1 MRVALVASPF
11 IPVPPQRYGG
21 TELFVASLAEGLSQR
36 GISTVVYANGASTV
50 NAEVR
55 WRYKHSDWPLQNEG
69 AGLTK
74 ELDHLSWAMDDAA
87 DSCDIVHINNSLGVT
102 YSRFISSCTVCTL
115 HHPFETQLT
124 KLYERHSDVFYAAIS
139 RYQASVHPTLDL
151 QVIHHGL
158 DLSNYILNT
167 KKRGYLSFLG
177 RIAPIKGTHIAIEV
191 AQRTGIPLKIAG
203 EVQPIFRDYFD
214 AMIKPHLDGRLVEY
228 VGEVD
233 LEAKN
238 ELLGGSIG
246 LLFPIDWDEPFGLVL
261 VEAMACGTPVFAFGR
276 GAVPEIVSPGV
287 SGAICESVQ
296 DMAYSVQRMTF
307 NPAEVRAW
315 VEANFSLDSMVDR
328 YISFYRKCL
337 RHGVDS
343 DSRIHVSHEEAAA

>member
-50 NAEVR
+50 NAELR
-55 WRYKHSDWPLQNEG
+55 WRYKRADWPLQNEG

-74 ELDHLSWAMDDAA
+74 ELDHLSWAMDDAT

-102 YSRFISSCTVCTL
+102 YSRFIPARTVCTL
-115 HHPFETQLT
+115 HHPFETPLT
-124 KLYERHSDVFYAAIS
+124 QLYERYSDVSYVGIS
-139 RYQASVHPTLDL
+139 RYQASFHPTLDL
-151 QVIHHGL
+151 EVIHHGL
-158 DLSNYILNT
+158 DLRNYRLDT
-167 KKRGYLSFLG
+167 KKQGYLSFLG
-177 RIAPIKGTHIAIEV
+177 RIAPIKGTHIAIEI

-214 AMIKPHLDGRLVEY
+214 TMIKPHLDGRLIEY
-228 VGEVD
+228 VGEAD
-233 LEAKN
+233 LKAKN
-238 ELLGGSIG
+238 KLLGGSIG
-246 LLFPIDWDEPFGLVL
+246 LLFPIDWDEPFGLVV

-276 GAVPEIVSPGV
+276 GAIPEIVSPGV

-296 DMAYSVQRMTF
+296 DMAYSVQSMAF
-307 NPAEVRAW
+307 NPAGVRAW
-315 VEANFSLDSMVDR
+315 VEDNFSLDSMVDR
-328 YISFYRKCL
+328 YVSFYSKCL

-343 DSRIHVSHEEAAA
+343 DSRIHVSRQETAA

>member
-36 GISTVVYANGASTV
+36 GISTVVYANGDSTV

-55 WRYKHSDWPLQNEG
+55 WRYRHSDWPLRNEG

-87 DSCDIVHINNSLGVT
+87 NSCDIVHINNSLGVT
-102 YSRFISSCTVCTL
+102 YSRFIPSCTVCTL
-115 HHPFETQLT
+115 HHPSESALT
-124 KLYERHSDVFYAAIS
+124 RLYERHS
-139 RYQASVHPTLDL
+139 
-151 QVIHHGL
+151 VIHHGL
-158 DLSNYILNT
+158 DLSNYRLNT
-167 KKRGYLSFLG
+167 KKQGYLSFLG
-177 RIAPIKGTHIAIEV
+177 RIAPIKGTHIAVEI
-191 AQRTGIPLKIAG
+191 ARRTGIPLKIAG

-214 AMIKPHLDGRLVEY
+214 AMIKPHLDGRLIEY

-276 GAVPEIVSPGV
+276 GAVPEIVSSGV
-287 SGAICESVQ
+287 SGAICKSVQ
-296 DMAYSVQRMTF
+296 DIAYSVQSMTF
-307 NPAEVRAW
+307 NPADVRAW
-315 VEANFSLDSMVDR
+315 VEDNFSLDSMVDR
-328 YISFYRKCL
+328 YISLYRKCL
-337 RHGVDS
+337 RHGVNP
-343 DSRIHVSHEEAAA
+343 DSRIHVSPEEAAA